1 MNPVVK
7 RIGLALLSLLLI
19 VYVGV
24 QGYLI
29 FSASLD
35 TITADRE
42 IAYETLKTTGVVYRS
57 ESVIREKTDG
67 YVFYTVQDG
76 NRVSK
81 SGSIAHVFP
90 SAKDAIAQQELET
103 LDAEIESLVSI
114 NAQGSSNRAG
124 LNSINQQINATWLS
138 ISRAAHQAAYGDI
151 SALHSRLL
159 TLLNKKQLT
168 IGKEDNFDA
177 RIAQL
182 RAERAKLAASFQT
195 ATATVTSPVA
205 GYFVGSADGF
215 ETQFTTDKVN
225 NLSVSDVQAALAAKP
240 SADTTDFVGKIVG
253 DYEWYLA
260 CVLPLESAANL
271 KKDLQLEV
279 CMPFVQSEPLRMK
292 VVSLNK
298 AANDEV
304 AVVLQCT
311 YMSAALSTVRR
322 EQIEI
327 RLTEHEGILVPDEAI
342 YFNENQEAGVFV
354 QDGNI
359 LRFKRIQVLYHNEA
373 ERYSVCAQKDEK
385 GYLKLYDRIVTEGE
399 DLYDGKLVR

>member
-7 RIGLALLSLLLI
+7 RVVLALLSLLLI

-35 TITADRE
+35 TVTADHE
-42 IAYETLKTTGVVYRS
+42 IAYETLKTTGVIYRS

-81 SGSIAHVFP
+81 AGNIAHVFP

-103 LDAEIESLVSI
+103 LDADIEALVSI
-114 NAQGSSNRAG
+114 NAQGSTNRAG
-124 LNSINQQINATWLS
+124 LNSINQQINETWLS
-138 ISRAAHQAAYGDI
+138 ISQSAHQAAYGDI
-151 SALHSRLL
+151 SQLHARLL

-168 IGKEDNFDA
+168 IGKEENFDE
-177 RIAQL
+177 RISQL
-182 RAERAKLAASFQT
+182 RSERAALAASFNT
-195 ATATVTSPVA
+195 ATATVTSPIA

-215 ETQFTTDKVN
+215 ETVFTTDKVSS
-225 NLSVSDVQAALAAKP
+225 LTVGDIRAALTAEP
-240 SADTTDFVGKIVG
+240 VIDNTDFVGKIVG

-260 CVLPLESAANL
+260 CVLPLESAATL

-279 CMPFVQSEPLRMK
+279 CMPFVQSEPLKMK
-292 VVSLNK
+292 VISLNK
-298 AANDEV
+298 AADDQV

-327 RLTEHEGILVPDEAI
+327 RLTDHKGILVPDSAI
-342 YFNENQEAGVFV
+342 YFNEQQEAGVFV

-359 LRFKRIQVLYHNEA
+359 LRFKRIQVLYHNET
-373 ERYSVCAQKDEK
+373 ERYSVCAEKDDK
-385 GYLKLYDRIVTEGE
+385 SYLQLYDRIVTGGE
-399 DLYDGKLVR
+399 NLYDGKLVR

>member
-1 MNPVVK
+1 MNPIVK

-35 TITADRE
+35 TVTADRE
-42 IAYETLKTTGVVYRS
+42 IVYETLKTTGVVYRS
-57 ESVIREKTDG
+57 ESVIRQKTEG

-81 SGSIAHVFP
+81 DGNIAHVFP
-90 SAKDAIAQQELET
+90 SAEDAIAQQELNT
-103 LDAEIESLVSI
+103 LDAEIASLVSI
-114 NAQGSSNRAG
+114 NAQGSTNRAG
-124 LNSINQQINATWLS
+124 LNSINQQINETWLM
-138 ISRAAHQAAYGDI
+138 ISKASHQAAYGDI
-151 SALHSRLL
+151 SELHSRLL

-168 IGKEDNFDA
+168 IGKEENFDN

-182 RAERAKLAASFQT
+182 RSERAALASSFKS
-195 ATATVTSPVA
+195 ATATVTSPIA

-215 ETQFTTDKVN
+215 ETQFTTDKVDG
-225 NLSVSDVQAALAAKP
+225 LTVGDVQAAMEAKP
-240 SADTTDFVGKIVG
+240 SAHPADFVGKIVG
-253 DYEWYLA
+253 DFEWYLA
-260 CVLPLESAANL
+260 CVLPLESAATL
-271 KKDLQLEV
+271 KKDLQIEV
-279 CMPFVQSEPLRMK
+279 CMPFVQSEPLKMK

-298 AANDEV
+298 AADEQV

-311 YMSAALSTVRR
+311 QMSAALSTVRR

-327 RLTEHEGILVPDEAI
+327 RLTSHEGMVVPDEAI
-342 YFNENQEAGVFV
+342 FFNENQEAGVFV

-359 LRFKRIQVLYHNEA
+359 LRFKRIQVLYHNEI
-373 ERYSVCAQKDEK
+373 ERYSVCAQKDDR

-399 DLYDGKLVR
+399 GLYDGKLVR